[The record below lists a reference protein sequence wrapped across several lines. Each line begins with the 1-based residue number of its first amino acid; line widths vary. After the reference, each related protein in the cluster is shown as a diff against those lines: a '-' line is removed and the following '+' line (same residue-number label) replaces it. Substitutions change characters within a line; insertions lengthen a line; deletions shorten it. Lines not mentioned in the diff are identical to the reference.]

1 MSSDE
6 TAMTARRQF
15 KGRGPRCHYCRKFGH
30 IQKNCTERIK
40 SEDKSKQG
48 APAETPKGK
57 KEEKV
62 GLLTRHVLGV
72 REPAQD
78 WILDSGA
85 TCHICN
91 SKELFTDFQ
100 VLSKPQKVTLGD
112 EHSLEAV
119 GMGRVEVRLKLP
131 HGESRIGQLS
141 DVLYVPSLA
150 FNLLS
155 MSKITEALRQRE
167 RFSMMKERKL
177 QLLQKSETSTISTV
191 NSCKVST
198 STQLPMN
205 QWRICGIGGLAT
217 WAREA

>member
-1 MSSDE
+1 MGLF
-6 TAMTARRQF
+6 T
-15 KGRGPRCHYCRKFGH
+15 CH
-30 IQKNCTERIK
+30 I
-40 SEDKSKQG
+40 
-48 APAETPKGK
+48 
-57 KEEKV
+57 
-62 GLLTRHVLGV
+62 LGV

-78 WILDSGA
+78 WILNSGA

-119 GMGRVEVRLKLP
+119 GMGSVEVRLKLP

-141 DVLYVPSLA
+141 DKLYVPSLA

-155 MSKITEALRQRE
+155 MSKITEAGKSVK
-167 RFSMMKERKL
+167 F
-177 QLLQKSETSTISTV
+177 SETEGMIFDDEGEKVVVASKIGISTISTV
-191 NSCKVST
+191 NRCKVSM
-198 STQLPMN
+198 STQLPIN

-217 WAREA
+217 